1 MKHYICKGCG
11 WEYDPETGDP
21 DNDIAPGIDFESL
34 TDDFICPICGMEKD
48 DFMEI

>member
-11 WEYDPETGDP
+11 WEYDPEMGAP
-21 DNDIAPGIDFESL
+21 DNDIAPGIAFESL
-34 TDDFICPICGMEKD
+34 TDDCMCPICGTEKE